1 MDLIVIV
8 FAPER
13 FAERGTLARPNQ
25 LATGIDHVIVNGVVT
40 WEDGELTGQ
49 RGGQVIRRG

>member
-1 MDLIVIV
+1 LVDLIV

-25 LATGIDHVIVNGVVT
+25 LATGIDHVIVKGVVT
-40 WEDGELTGQ
+40 WEDGELTVQ
-49 RGGQVIRRG
+49 RGGQVIRRR